1 MKRSGR
7 TGLIAV
13 LPLLLALASCTE
25 PVVNIEEPEEVDSC
39 EWLVP
44 VGIELVNDYVYT
56 LEEVDLGATRGDPE
70 LLPEAIIALN
80 LRGEELDRRVAEL
93 DCDAVIINDAIAV
106 ATAGIES
113 DDPVIRVF
121 LESVRSGIVAP
132 LLPTQGDWVF
142 RSGIVAGGE
151 FLPVPDHPITLS
163 IARDSASG
171 FASCNGYYYPVQL
184 ADGVWTWAEGAQTI
198 TELLCTDT
206 DGQEL
211 TEVMDA
217 ERTYISAFELVAS
230 YALRRRAGPHRRWSR
245 ASLHQVNGGLTE
257 AAPPQLRRPSS
268 GRSRLRRQLAGPDM
282 GDRRR

>member
-13 LPLLLALASCTE
+13 LPLLLVLTSCTE

-39 EWLVP
+39 EWLIP

-56 LEEVDLGATRGDPE
+56 LEEVDLGATRGDPD

-93 DCDAVIINDAIAV
+93 ECDAVIINDAIAV

-121 LESVRSGIVAP
+121 LESVRGGIVAP
-132 LLPTQGDWVF
+132 LLPTQGDWVLQ
-142 RSGIVAGGE
+142 SGTIAGAE
-151 FLPVPDHPITLS
+151 FVSVPDHAITLT
-163 IARDSASG
+163 IAHDSASG
-171 FASCNGYYYPVQL
+171 YAGCNGYFYPVQL

-198 TELLCTDT
+198 TQLLCTDD
-206 DGQEL
+206 DGEEL
-211 TEVMDA
+211 TEVMAA
-217 ERTYISAFELVAS
+217 ERTYVGAFELVAF
-230 YALRRRAGPHRRWSR
+230 YALEGET
-245 ASLHQVNGGLTE
+245 LVLTGDGVE
-257 AAPPQLRRPSS
+257 LRFNRSS
-268 GRSRLRRQLAGPDM
+268 GD
-282 GDRRR
+282 

>member
-1 MKRSGR
+1 MNRSGR

-13 LPLLLALASCTE
+13 LPLLLLSASCTD

-56 LEEVDLGATRGDPE
+56 LEEVDLGATQGDPE

-80 LRGEELDRRVAEL
+80 LRGEELDKRVAEL

-121 LESVRSGIVAP
+121 LESVRGGIVAP

-142 RSGIVAGGE
+142 QSGTIAGGE
-151 FLPVPDHPITLS
+151 LTPVPDHPITLT
-163 IARDSASG
+163 IERDSASG
-171 FASCNGYYYPVQL
+171 YGGCSGYYYPVQL
-184 ADGVWTWAEGAQTI
+184 ADGLWSWAEGAQTI
-198 TELLCTDT
+198 TELICTDD
-206 DGQEL
+206 DGEEL
-211 TEVMDA
+211 ADVMDA
-217 ERTYISAFELVAS
+217 ELTYIRAFELIAT
-230 YALRRRAGPHRRWSR
+230 YALQGETLVLTGDGVELRYARSAG
-245 ASLHQVNGGLTE
+245 
-257 AAPPQLRRPSS
+257 
-268 GRSRLRRQLAGPDM
+268 D
-282 GDRRR
+282 